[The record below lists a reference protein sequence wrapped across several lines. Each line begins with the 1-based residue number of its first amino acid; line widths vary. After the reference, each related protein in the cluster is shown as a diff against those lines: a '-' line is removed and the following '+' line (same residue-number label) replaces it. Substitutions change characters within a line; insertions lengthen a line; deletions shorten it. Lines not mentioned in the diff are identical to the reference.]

1 MRLGN
6 GWDLGDVGGHLEY
19 CRLRLAHLYHGASMA
34 QLVSL
39 VGSLLRLIGRLSH
52 RLLERISLALN
63 RDGIKVW
70 QA

>member
-6 GWDLGDVGGHLEY
+6 GWDFGDVGGHLEY
-19 CRLRLAHLYHGASMA
+19 RGLRLAHLYHGASMA
-34 QLVSL
+34 QLVIL

-52 RLLERISLALN
+52 GLLERISLALN
-63 RDGIKVW
+63 RNSIKVW